1 MLGIC
6 LAAQL
11 LAASSEEN
19 GGITTLGL
27 IDTPVK
33 QMTDFGLP
41 LPHMGW
47 NQVSAQAGHHLFRGI
62 DDGAYFYFVHS
73 YAMPICP
80 STIAQAN
87 YGEPFTAAVQK
98 TTSSACSFIQNDLE
112 RPARNC

>member
-1 MLGIC
+1 M
-6 LAAQL
+6 
-11 LAASSEEN
+11 
-19 GGITTLGL
+19 
-27 IDTPVK
+27 K
-33 QMTDFGLP
+33 QMTDFDLP

-98 TTSSACSFIQNDLE
+98 TTSSACSFIQNVLE
-112 RPARNC
+112 RPAHNC